1 MGPRLDIALQR
12 NEDWGRE
19 LALTAGGDPIDLTG
33 CSVAMQVREKLS
45 QTVVATATTTIIDAA
60 NGIIQVTLL
69 GSVPPLS
76 TYGAQI
82 QVANLHYDI
91 RLTDP
96 DGFQTILFGGVLVL
110 YRGET
115 RA

>member
-19 LALTAGGDPIDLTG
+19 LALTSGDEIIDLTG
-33 CSVAMQVREKLS
+33 SSVALQIRDKLS
-45 QTVVATATTTIIDAA
+45 QALIASGTVEVVDPT
-60 NGIIQVTLL
+60 NGAVQVLIR

>member
-19 LALTAGGDPIDLTG
+19 LALTSGGEPIDLTG
-33 CSVAMQVREKLS
+33 SSVALQIRDKLS
-45 QTVVATATTTIIDAA
+45 QTIITSAAVEIVDAI
-60 NGIIQVTLL
+60 NGAVQVTIR
-69 GSVPPLS
+69 GSIPPLS

-82 QVANLHYDI
+82 QVANLHYDV

-96 DGFQTILFGGVLVL
+96 DGFKTILFGGVLVL

>member
-19 LALTAGGDPIDLTG
+19 LTLTAGGQPIDLTG
-33 CSVAMQVREKLS
+33 SSVSMQVRDKLS
-45 QTVVATATTTIIDAA
+45 QAIITSADVEIVDAI
-60 NGIIQVTLL
+60 NGAVQVTLR

-76 TYGAQI
+76 NYGAQI
-82 QVANLHYDI
+82 QTANLHYDV

-96 DGFQTILFGGVLVL
+96 NGFKTILFGGVLVL

>member
-19 LALTAGGDPIDLTG
+19 LVITSGGEPVDLTG
-33 CSVAMQVREKLS
+33 CTVAMQVRDKLS
-45 QTVVATATTTIIDAA
+45 QQLVTFAEAQIIDAM
-60 NGIIQVTLL
+60 NGAVQVTLF

-76 TYGAQI
+76 TYGSPI
-82 QVANLHYDI
+82 QVVNLHYDV
-91 RLTDP
+91 RMTDP
-96 DGFQTILFGGVLVL
+96 DGFKTILFGGVLVL

-115 RA
+115 RT